1 MPTLFSL
8 AHPMEDFKPVVYHN
22 LDNRKPMYFT
32 DATQHIVFTSP
43 KDSLIMTYDSVLGL
57 HSVWKARKALEQD
70 FPEVLSHQDS
80 LPEFGM
86 MNQSSQLGALK
97 GGPGITGR
105 FSMSPSVTT
114 SNKRHSCPPI
124 PIHLQQKGSP
134 GASSSPMSR
143 KGFSPAGHLHKGS
156 PHHHLHANSHHHEAH
171 ESSYVSEI
179 NGSKRSHMNSLIM
192 FRMSCADTRLE
203 EEAEPLPPNLC
214 LEQVWQEQT
223 TTIRYGLKGKSVF
236 CFMSTDFNGIS
247 YLGYLVK
254 GLSKLKLL
262 KINYGKFE
270 KATEIECMDAGP
282 LQPLKMYV
290 MDLSQNLHLY
300 TGKQKIMSVCLP
312 EPLQG
317 VELGTLNLNQF
328 VNGGFNISCCNN
340 SERSARLQ
348 IPPLCQS
355 DLVLSC
361 IQSLKD
367 ILSSDEFNLVAA
379 RYYCQLHHENTTYQ
393 SEWEVFIQVSIKLL
407 GFPESSIKN
416 IKENVSSPAPPE
428 PKKAKKSDSYTG
440 YEDWQYLLSCKPN
453 KFVDDDESKSM
464 EKKYISDISL
474 QKNALLFNHIC
485 AAFSLWHNL
494 YEELKLNTLN
504 TNLEEFAKFLH
515 YLSEVFS
522 LSSHVKI
529 YETDFPC
536 IKSKANTVYNLKE
549 EFSSISE
556 KCQQI
561 KGFSLINHALDI
573 FNNNNMDEPP
583 PKHSHRMK
591 YSTVLLKIFAAIS
604 KYTQSTSSSSDP
616 EEMLE
621 QLKLAGKELLV
632 DTIINIMLKE
642 GFTANDLDK
651 LPIGYQ
657 IPIKEIFHNNTRSTN
672 QIAMSLETAMFLGRE
687 DIVSLKQLEL
697 KENTKLSSKLK
708 PSHDEDDKDGMLID
722 EQIFELRFKDDLRV
736 HEVKRLLNSSDHVTV
751 SVEQKP
757 DMNDHAFAKEEE
769 SKLLILSK
777 RTMSLSV
784 ARGMLTLG
792 TAEPKSSKAVI
803 IPTLDLSGRSSTSS
817 KTIQIPQSDLNA
829 LLLWPNFH
837 NGVAAGLKVAREN
850 CKVDSNWILLNK
862 MKYSKLNASHSG
874 FLFALGLMGHF
885 VVTSQTSPP

>member
-1 MPTLFSL
+1 MLNPDVIINSQPLGRKILELHPDSGHEHKNQKEKWFLMSNNETESDEIEEVYWKGNTVAVLSFDKHQNDFRLKNSFSVETEIKDVIYTDFHLDEKSSELSQCLCVLEKSCLNIFTEVGKLFIASLPFKVKKIWGISKGICAEREANSKDAEEEKGMPTLFSL
-8 AHPMEDFKPVVYHN
+8 AHPMEDFKPVVYHY

-124 PIHLQQKGSP
+124 PIHLQQKGTP

-179 NGSKRSHMNSLIM
+179 NGSKRSHMNSLMM

-262 KINYGKFE
+262 KIHYGKFE

-290 MDLSQNLHLY
+290 VMDLSQNLHLY
-300 TGKQKIMSVCLP
+300 TGKQKVMSVCLP
-312 EPLQG
+312 QPLQG

-355 DLVLSC
+355 DLGKL
-361 IQSLKD
+361 
-367 ILSSDEFNLVAA
+367 FVA
-379 RYYCQLHHENTTYQ
+379 YFFDKVT
-393 SEWEVFIQVSIKLL
+393 
-407 GFPESSIKN
+407 
-416 IKENVSSPAPPE
+416 
-428 PKKAKKSDSYTG
+428 
-440 YEDWQYLLSCKPN
+440 
-453 KFVDDDESKSM
+453 
-464 EKKYISDISL
+464 
-474 QKNALLFNHIC
+474 
-485 AAFSLWHNL
+485 
-494 YEELKLNTLN
+494 
-504 TNLEEFAKFLH
+504 
-515 YLSEVFS
+515 
-522 LSSHVKI
+522 
-529 YETDFPC
+529 
-536 IKSKANTVYNLKE
+536 
-549 EFSSISE
+549 
-556 KCQQI
+556 
-561 KGFSLINHALDI
+561 
-573 FNNNNMDEPP
+573 
-583 PKHSHRMK
+583 
-591 YSTVLLKIFAAIS
+591 
-604 KYTQSTSSSSDP
+604 KYT
-616 EEMLE
+616 
-621 QLKLAGKELLV
+621 
-632 DTIINIMLKE
+632 
-642 GFTANDLDK
+642 
-651 LPIGYQ
+651 
-657 IPIKEIFHNNTRSTN
+657 
-672 QIAMSLETAMFLGRE
+672 
-687 DIVSLKQLEL
+687 
-697 KENTKLSSKLK
+697 
-708 PSHDEDDKDGMLID
+708 
-722 EQIFELRFKDDLRV
+722 
-736 HEVKRLLNSSDHVTV
+736 
-751 SVEQKP
+751 
-757 DMNDHAFAKEEE
+757 
-769 SKLLILSK
+769 
-777 RTMSLSV
+777 
-784 ARGMLTLG
+784 
-792 TAEPKSSKAVI
+792 
-803 IPTLDLSGRSSTSS
+803 
-817 KTIQIPQSDLNA
+817 
-829 LLLWPNFH
+829 
-837 NGVAAGLKVAREN
+837 
-850 CKVDSNWILLNK
+850 
-862 MKYSKLNASHSG
+862 
-874 FLFALGLMGHF
+874 LF
-885 VVTSQTSPP
+885 S